1 MTNLWAASNHAA
13 RDGIVLSRRPC
24 RSHPPH
30 AHLFVQ
36 TLITRVKF
44 TTWRAQRSTDRS
56 AETYAG
62 RHVFFRHDM
71 LVIYFASDAVAVDSS
86 RMIASSSASWS
97 RFSPPSNFFQCA
109 RAPRLHETYAQYT
122 PPRQTRQNS
131 PVCVVSG
138 VPVWIGR
145 LLWTRSHFKFSV
157 GDSLELSE
165 ISSHHR
171 RGRDTDKT
179 VLSCLAWRCEFAF
192 THF

>member
-62 RHVFFRHDM
+62 RRVFRHDM
-71 LVIYFASDAVAVDSS
+71 LVIYFASAAVAVWLRRRPLRGVDSARLQINFFNAHVLQDFTKLMPNIHRHTRHDKTVLS
-86 RMIASSSASWS
+86 VSCLVCRCELGDCSGSV
-97 RFSPPSNFFQCA
+97 RTSNF
-109 RAPRLHETYAQYT
+109 
-122 PPRQTRQNS
+122 
-131 PVCVVSG
+131 
-138 VPVWIGR
+138 
-145 LLWTRSHFKFSV
+145 
-157 GDSLELSE
+157 LSATVLSCRKS
-165 ISSHHR
+165 SSHHR

-179 VLSCLAWRCEFAF
+179 VLSCLTWRCEFAF